1 MNQIMR
7 LRRIAGNDFHIE
19 DRNNG
24 ERHEMAFV
32 NNIQKNGILH
42 EADLL
47 PDSYG
52 GKFHPRAL
60 PELISSLPVVVTAL
74 LRRKVTPGKALL
86 HSHKAPEGVKHIFE
100 TIEGREERVEFN
112 LYIEGTDEDNAEPQT
127 DEGLIDKVIEDA
139 VTESNEEAPV
149 APVGGEGSSA

>member
-7 LRRIAGNDFHIE
+7 LRRISGNVYDIK

-32 NNIQKNGILH
+32 KNIQKNGVLH

-52 GKFHPRAL
+52 GKFHPRAV

-74 LRRKVTPGKALL
+74 LRGKVTPQKALL
-86 HSHKAPEGVKHIFE
+86 HSHKAPEGVKEIFE
-100 TIEGREERVEFN
+100 SVESRDGGIEFN
-112 LYIEGTDEDNAEPQT
+112 LYIEGTDEDNAEPPGA
-127 DEGLIDKVIEDA
+127 EGVLEKVAEDV
-139 VTESNEEAPV
+139 VTEALEEAPV
-149 APVGGEGSSA
+149 TPAGGEGSSA